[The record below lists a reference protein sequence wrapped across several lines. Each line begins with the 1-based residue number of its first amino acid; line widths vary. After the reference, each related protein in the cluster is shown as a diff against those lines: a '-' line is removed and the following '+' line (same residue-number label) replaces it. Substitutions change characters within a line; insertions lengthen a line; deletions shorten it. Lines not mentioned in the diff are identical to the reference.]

1 MRDNQPPG
9 RRCDDGSHRILSVT
23 LPHAEALLAR
33 ARLVNALG
41 ADRVSPLF
49 KTEVG
54 WEVIICRRCI
64 RQHYGERL
72 AS

>member
-1 MRDNQPPG
+1 MRGNQPPG
-9 RRCDDGSHRILSVT
+9 RDCDDGSHRVLTVT
-23 LPHAEALLAR
+23 LPHAEALFVR

-41 ADRVSPLF
+41 AHRVSPLF

-64 RQHYGERL
+64 KQEYGERL